1 MYDLKINLKRSVL
14 LFLSLMFLGTL
25 VLFAIIGGFISTPIL
40 MFPILLAVLS
50 IAGIILCFVP
60 FFKDHMWLIPIA
72 DVLISA
78 IVAVIIHFI

>member
-25 VLFAIIGGFISTPIL
+25 VLFAIIGGYVSSPIL

-72 DVLISA
+72 DVLIGA

>member
-72 DVLISA
+72 DVLIGA